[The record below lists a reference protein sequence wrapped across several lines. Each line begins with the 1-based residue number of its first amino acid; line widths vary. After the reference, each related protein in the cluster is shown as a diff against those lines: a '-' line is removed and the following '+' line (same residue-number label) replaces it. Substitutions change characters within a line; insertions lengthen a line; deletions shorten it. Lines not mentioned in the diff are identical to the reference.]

1 MSLLSEETVEVEVNP
16 VYKPLY
22 HNQSRYLI
30 LYGGAGSGKSVF
42 ASQKIAIRAVSENRH
57 RFLIIRK
64 VATTLRESVFKRFAG
79 VISDMNLSNEW
90 EINKTE
96 MKFTHESGNEIM
108 CMGLDDPEKLK
119 SIEGVTGI
127 WVEEATELSE
137 EDLDQLDLR
146 LRGTTQNY
154 KQIIITFNPID
165 ENHWLKSRF
174 FDIDDPWATTV
185 KTTFRDNKFIDE
197 EYKSLLAKKASRSPN
212 LHRIYDLGEWGK
224 EEVQRPW
231 VHNFTPDR
239 HISERAKF
247 NPNLPVYFSLD
258 FNVEPFVCE
267 CAHLWRDGSGIHKH
281 NFKELVI
288 ENNGDVHTMCD
299 LMLDT
304 FGPTVMANAIF
315 TGDAMQKKREITQK
329 NNIDAWRII
338 ENRFRLGSRLKVPRG
353 NPKVSENRH
362 LINTVYAFHP
372 DNIIHPD
379 CKKLIFDLR
388 YVESDEEGDIIK
400 KDRNN
405 KAQRSDA
412 LDCERYL
419 INSFLYDFLEK
430 YAIK

>member
-197 EYKSLLAKKASRSPN
+197 E
-212 LHRIYDLGEWGK
+212 
-224 EEVQRPW
+224 
-231 VHNFTPDR
+231 
-239 HISERAKF
+239 
-247 NPNLPVYFSLD
+247 
-258 FNVEPFVCE
+258 
-267 CAHLWRDGSGIHKH
+267 
-281 NFKELVI
+281 
-288 ENNGDVHTMCD
+288 
-299 LMLDT
+299 
-304 FGPTVMANAIF
+304 
-315 TGDAMQKKREITQK
+315 
-329 NNIDAWRII
+329 
-338 ENRFRLGSRLKVPRG
+338 
-353 NPKVSENRH
+353 
-362 LINTVYAFHP
+362 
-372 DNIIHPD
+372 
-379 CKKLIFDLR
+379 
-388 YVESDEEGDIIK
+388 
-400 KDRNN
+400 
-405 KAQRSDA
+405 
-412 LDCERYL
+412 
-419 INSFLYDFLEK
+419 
-430 YAIK
+430 